1 MKKILDYLPS
11 HFVLCLMLG
20 IILQYKLQVCRFNLL
35 VLGWCLGLLLI
46 TLGYCSR
53 YRKSQLFTLSTW
65 LLFVFVGIATVFL
78 QEPKTNTRHYS
89 HFNAVNT
96 STFFT
101 IQKVLKRNTYNY
113 KYEAIVTQIGAKK
126 TTGKVLLNIQV
137 DSLNPLLRVGDKIMA
152 QAVFSDVLAPLNPHQ
167 FHYKEYLKT
176 RGIYQ
181 QVFLE
186 QQAYQK
192 IGIARY
198 SIRRYAAKTR
208 EKLQELLLGAGFS
221 NEAYGL
227 INAMLLGER
236 SAVSKELLNS
246 YARAGILHILAVS
259 GLHIGVL
266 LLLLNMLFKPLKRGR
281 YGSLLV
287 AICIVLLLWSFAF
300 IAGLSASVVRAV
312 TMFTCIAVGQAFD
325 KKHVVLYAVI
335 TSLFFLLLVHPLFLF
350 DVGFQLSYSA
360 VFSIVLVQPKLDAL
374 WRPKQPFFRK
384 FWQLT
389 TVSLAAQLGV
399 LPISLYY
406 FHQFPSLFLLSNWV
420 IVPFLSLVLLLG
432 ICTFVLLL
440 FGYSPHFFI
449 QGYDLILRMLNGFVQ
464 WIGDQEQFLIT
475 DISFSGLNMLLLYVL
490 FITFFRFFVQ
500 KTPRRL
506 LFFIGSVLLFQGVL
520 LYEKQQGMRTDS
532 WIVFHR
538 TKQTILGHRAGKTLS
553 VYCDNDT
560 LSMAKLYFL
569 QSYAITENC
578 TVVQKG
584 NIPDVANFFK
594 TKVLFVDSLGV
605 YAVKGLKAPV
615 VVLRNSPKINLERL
629 IQTIHPIQII
639 ADGSNYT
646 SYIKHWEQVCEKQ
659 KTPFFSTRKNGA
671 YLFEE

>member
-1 MKKILDYLPS
+1 MKKILDYLPT
-11 HFVLCLMLG
+11 HFALCLMLG
-20 IILQYKLQVCRFNLL
+20 IVLQYKFQIWDEDPLALEGCLL
-35 VLGWCLGLLLI
+35 FLLGVLFWCHL
-46 TLGYCSR
+46 YNKR
-53 YRKSQLFTLSTW
+53 QLFTVIMW
-65 LLFVFVGIATVFL
+65 LLFVFVGIASIFL
-78 QEPKTNTRHYS
+78 QEPTTDTRHYS
-89 HFNAVNT
+89 HFNTTNT
-96 STFFT
+96 TSIFA
-101 IQKVLKRNTYNY
+101 IQKVLKKNTYNY
-113 KYEAIVTQIGAKK
+113 RYEAAVVQIASKK
-126 TTGKVLLNIQV
+126 TTGKVLLQV
-137 DSLNPLLRVGDKIMA
+137 SIDSLTSLLEVGDKIVS
-152 QAVFSDVLAPLNPHQ
+152 QPVFSVISPPLNPHQ
-167 FHYKEYLKT
+167 FHYKNYLKT

-181 QVFLE
+181 QVFLK

-192 IGIARY
+192 RGVVRY
-198 SIRRYAAKTR
+198 SVRRHAAKTR
-208 EKLQELLLGAGFS
+208 KKLQELLQEAGFS

-259 GLHIGVL
+259 GLHVGVL
-266 LLLLNMLFKPLKRGR
+266 LLLLNRLFQPLKRGK

-312 TMFTCIAVGQAFD
+312 TMFTFIAVGQAFH

-335 TSLFFLLLVHPLFLF
+335 ASLFFLLLVHPFFLF

-374 WRPKQPFFRK
+374 WRPKKPFFRK

-420 IVPFLSLVLLLG
+420 VVPFLSLVLLLG

-440 FGYSPHFFI
+440 FGCRPHFFM
-449 QGYDLILRMLNGFVQ
+449 QGYDLILRMLNTFVQ
-464 WIGDQEQFLIT
+464 WIGAQEQFLIT
-475 DISFSGLNMLLLYVL
+475 NISFSGLNMLLLYL
-490 FITFFRFFVQ
+490 IFILGFRFFVQ
-500 KTPRRL
+500 QTPRKL

-520 LYEKQQGMRTDS
+520 LQEKQQRMRS
-532 WIVFHR
+532 EAWIVFHK
-538 TKQTILGHRAGKTLS
+538 TKQTILGHRVGETLA

-560 LSMAKLYFL
+560 LSIAKLYFL
-569 QSYAITENC
+569 KSYAVAENC

-584 NIPDVANFFK
+584 NIPDISNFFESN
-594 TKVLFVDSLGV
+594 VLFVDSLGV
-605 YAVKGLKAPV
+605 YAVEGLKGPI
-615 VVLRNSPKINLERL
+615 VVLRNSPRINLERL
-629 IQTIHPIQII
+629 IQTVRPIQII

-646 SYIKHWEQVCEKQ
+646 SYTKHWKQVCEKQ
-659 KTPFFSTRKNGA
+659 KTPFFATRKNGA
-671 YLFEE
+671 YVLKK